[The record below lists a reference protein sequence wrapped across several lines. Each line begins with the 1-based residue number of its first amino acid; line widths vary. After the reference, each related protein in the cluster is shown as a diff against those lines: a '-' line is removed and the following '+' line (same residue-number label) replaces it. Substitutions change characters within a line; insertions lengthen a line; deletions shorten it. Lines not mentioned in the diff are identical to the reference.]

1 MKFKLFVVT
10 MMVVSSLVTGT
21 MVAMAE
27 EAPTEVTQNEMVQS
41 EEHAEVEQLIDIN
54 LASLEQLISLPG
66 IGQVLAQRIVE
77 GRPYEAV
84 EDLMD
89 VSGIAEKRFGAI
101 KNSIVVVIVG
111 EESPAEEPAQ
121 EEAQ

>member
-27 EAPTEVTQNEMVQS
+27 ETPTEVIQNEMVQS
-41 EEHAEVEQLIDIN
+41 EEYAEVEQLIDIN